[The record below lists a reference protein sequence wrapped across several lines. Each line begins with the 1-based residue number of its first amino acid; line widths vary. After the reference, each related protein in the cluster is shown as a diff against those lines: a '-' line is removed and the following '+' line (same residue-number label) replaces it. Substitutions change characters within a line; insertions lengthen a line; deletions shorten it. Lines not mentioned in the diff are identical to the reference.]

1 MEIIKAKMPRDLYR
15 KGQVR
20 PHTTSV
26 PRSRKSMREAL
37 LPYLFMGPAIAV
49 LAFIYLAPII
59 FMLAISVTDWTGV
72 GWRLNF
78 VGLQNF
84 VRIVT
89 GGERALTPVVNV
101 IVFAVGTVVI
111 QNVLGLAFA
120 LVLDRD
126 FRGREFFRTIFFMP
140 TVIAS
145 IAVAQMWKTM
155 LIPGTGT
162 IANIAGSLG
171 LKSITRILWLGDTDI
186 VMYVLIGINVWQWF
200 GYNMVIYLAGLQN
213 IPVHLYEAADVDGAS
228 GFDKLRYITLPL
240 LGPAATISI
249 ILTTI
254 GALKMFD
261 LPYLLTQGGPGNAT
275 KTITMDIVQRT
286 FLNNDLGYAS
296 ALSVLLLMGIALI
309 TVVQNRTMRRWR
321 QEEP

>member
-1 MEIIKAKMPRDLYR
+1 MDFYR
-15 KGQVR
+15 KGQVGALTA
-20 PHTTSV
+20 PL
-26 PRSRKSMREAL
+26 PRSRKFTRESL
-37 LPYLFMGPAIAV
+37 LPYLFMSPAIAA
-49 LAFIYLAPII
+49 LAFIYLVPII

-89 GGERALTPVVNV
+89 GGERTLTPIVNV
-101 IVFAVGTVVI
+101 FAFAVGTVVI
-111 QNVLGLAFA
+111 QNILGVAFA
-120 LVLDRD
+120 LVLDRQ

-171 LKSITRILWLGDTDI
+171 LKSIGKILWLGDTDI

-200 GYNMVIYLAGLQN
+200 GYNMVIYLAGLQT
-213 IPVHLYEAADVDGAS
+213 IPTHLYEAAEVDGAS
-228 GFDKLRYITLPL
+228 GFDKVRYITLPL
-240 LGPAATISI
+240 LGHAATVSI

-275 KTITMDIVQRT
+275 KTITMEIVQRT

-296 ALSVLLLMGIALI
+296 ALSTLLLMGIALI
-309 TVVQNRTMRRWR
+309 TAVQNRAMRRWR